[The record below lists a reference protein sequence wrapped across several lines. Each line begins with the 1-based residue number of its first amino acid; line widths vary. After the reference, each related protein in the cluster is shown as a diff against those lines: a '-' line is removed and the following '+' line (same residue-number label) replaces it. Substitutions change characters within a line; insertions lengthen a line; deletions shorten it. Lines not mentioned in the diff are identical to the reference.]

1 MKRPVIHVALLAVIS
16 LVISVA
22 TFYAQFPVHQLA
34 ADIPFNFHV
43 GAANLDAGTYLV
55 RPVPLPGGA
64 LQILNKK
71 NGGGAMVMTH
81 PGPDAKPTDQSKLV
95 FNRYG
100 AEYFLS
106 VVRSAD
112 GSLNQQLPMT
122 KVEKEY
128 ARSAGTV
135 QTEEVALEK
144 K

>member
-16 LVISVA
+16 LVILVA
-22 TFYAQFPVHQLA
+22 TTYAQFSKQLLV

-43 GAANLDAGTYLV
+43 GSANLTAGTYLV
-55 RPVPLPGGA
+55 RFAPIPGRA

-81 PGPDAKPTDQSKLV
+81 PGPDAKPTDQGKLV